1 MHLLDVFR
9 LHIQYLFVYL
19 FKLMSTEA
27 GASVHLYLFTYA
39 NDLLKCAFDLNI
51 QYLFVY
57 LLQSMSTD
65 PCESD
70 HLYLFIYAKLS
81 VGMCFRFEY
90 SVSVCLFITIDVNRS
105 RCKCPPVL
113 VYLCKSLCWHVLSL

>member
-1 MHLLDVFR
+1 
-9 LHIQYLFVYL
+9 
-19 FKLMSTEA
+19 MSTES
-27 GASVHLYLFTYA
+27 GASTHLYLITYA
-39 NDLLKCAFDLNI
+39 NDLLTCAFALNI

-57 LLQSMSTD
+57 LLQLMSTE

-90 SVSVCLFITIDVNRS
+90 
-105 RCKCPPVL
+105 
-113 VYLCKSLCWHVLSL
+113 